1 MSGNSALA
9 RVLSFRRPLSTNPT
23 PIDATPE
30 IETAA
35 DAAPPPASMPFPD
48 AAAPAEASAPP
59 EKLSSSNPT
68 LPVLTVELPSLSR
81 VTLVPAETPPAESR
95 AVAPLDDARTAV
107 TVDAITAIEADIA
120 SLLASMSELS
130 DAPPAT
136 IASTSDNE
144 GEDVTLALL
153 SELDRMWQADPM
165 VGAAHQS

>member
-1 MSGNSALA
+1 MA

-30 IETAA
+30 IETAV
-35 DAAPPPASMPFPD
+35 DAAPPPAGMPFPD

-59 EKLSSSNPT
+59 EKLSSANPA

-107 TVDAITAIEADIA
+107 TVGAINAIEADIA

-153 SELDRMWQADPM
+153 FELDRLWQADPM
-165 VGAAHQS
+165 IGAANQS